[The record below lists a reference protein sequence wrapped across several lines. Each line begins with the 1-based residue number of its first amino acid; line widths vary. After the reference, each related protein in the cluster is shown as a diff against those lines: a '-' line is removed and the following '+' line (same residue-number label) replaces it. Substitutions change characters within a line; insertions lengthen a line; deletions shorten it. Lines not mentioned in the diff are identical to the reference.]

1 MKDQL
6 QAAMQEIGK
15 LNESG
20 VVTRGNKKYTTVAVR
35 VEVFRKYF
43 PDYSINTRV
52 TVDDGKRVIVVA
64 EVFAPGSDRPI
75 STGIAEEIRGSS
87 NVNKTS
93 AVENGETSAIG
104 RALANLGLHG
114 GEFASDFENEVAGLK
129 DATIDLNEA
138 VERAREEEERKEDEV
153 MQDLQ
158 QASDR
163 FYVNGEFHKVPDDVE
178 AEDTGQS
185 KNTKEVEASFQKF
198 QDMMVKEFKF
208 AKSIGEMNA
217 IFNQHQAN
225 YRALKEQYPAMA
237 QIVEDKYIEMEN
249 KLGK

>member
-43 PDYSINTRV
+43 PDYAVNTRV

-87 NVNKTS
+87 NVNRTS

-114 GEFASDFENEVAGLK
+114 GEFASDFEIEVAELK
-129 DATIDLNEA
+129 DATMDLNEA
-138 VERAREEEERKEDEV
+138 VDKAREEEEDAAMEELRQESE
-153 MQDLQ
+153 
-158 QASDR
+158 S
-163 FYVNGEFHKVPDDVE
+163 FPDDVD
-178 AEDTGQS
+178 AERKD
-185 KNTKEVEASFQKF
+185 KNKKELEESFQKF
-198 QDMMVKEFKF
+198 VDRMVKDFKF
-208 AKSIGEMNA
+208 SKSIGQMNA
-217 IFNQHQAN
+217 IFAENQAN
-225 YRALKEQYPAMA
+225 YRALKENYPAMA
-237 QIVEDKYIEMEN
+237 QIIEDKYDEMEN
-249 KLGK
+249 KLRK

>member
-20 VVTRGNKKYTTVAVR
+20 VVTRGDKKYTTVAVR

-43 PDYSINTRV
+43 PDYAVNTRV

-64 EVFAPGSDRPI
+64 EIFAPGSDRPI

-87 NVNKTS
+87 NVNRTS

-114 GEFASDFENEVAGLK
+114 GEFASDFEIEVAELK
-129 DATIDLNEA
+129 DATMDLNEA
-138 VERAREEEERKEDEV
+138 VAKAREEEEDAAMEELRQESE
-153 MQDLQ
+153 
-158 QASDR
+158 S
-163 FYVNGEFHKVPDDVE
+163 FPDDVD
-178 AEDTGQS
+178 AERKD
-185 KNTKEVEASFQKF
+185 KNKKELDASFEKF
-198 QDMMVKEFKF
+198 QEMMLKKFRF

-217 IFNQHQAN
+217 IFNEHQAN
-225 YRALKEQYPAMA
+225 YRALKEHYPAMA
-237 QIVEDKYIEMEN
+237 QIIEDKYDEMEN
-249 KLGK
+249 KLRK

>member
-15 LNESG
+15 LNDSG

-52 TVDDGKRVIVVA
+52 TVDDGKRVIVIA

-114 GEFASDFENEVAGLK
+114 GEFASDFEIEVAALK
-129 DATIDLNEA
+129 GAKMDMNEA
-138 VERAREEEERKEDEV
+138 IEQAREEQEQEAME
-153 MQDLQ
+153 DLQ
-158 QASDR
+158 QASDS
-163 FYVNGEFHKVPDDVE
+163 FPEEVE
-178 AEDTGQS
+178 AEKTPG
-185 KNTKEVEASFQKF
+185 KNDDIFQKF
-198 QDMMVKEFKF
+198 VDRMVKEFKF
-208 AKSIGEMNA
+208 SKSIGEMNA
-217 IFNQHQAN
+217 IFNKEQAN
-225 YRALKEQYPAMA
+225 YRALKSEAPAMA
-237 QIVEDKYIEMEN
+237 KIIEDKYEEMEN
-249 KLGK
+249 KLRK

>member
-43 PDYSINTRV
+43 PDYAVNTRV

-87 NVNKTS
+87 NVNRTS

-114 GEFASDFENEVAGLK
+114 GEFASDFEIEVAGLK
-129 DATIDLNEA
+129 DATMDLNEA
-138 VERAREEEERKEDEV
+138 VDRAREEEEDAAMEELRQEYEN
-153 MQDLQ
+153 
-158 QASDR
+158 
-163 FYVNGEFHKVPDDVE
+163 FPDDVE
-178 AEDTGQS
+178 AEKTTS
-185 KNTKEVEASFQKF
+185 KNDDIFQKF
-198 QDMMVKEFKF
+198 VDRMVKEFKF
-208 AKSIGEMNA
+208 AKSIGQMNA
-217 IFNQHQAN
+217 IFNTEQAN
-225 YRALKEQYPAMA
+225 YRRLKKERPGMA
-237 QIVEDKYIEMEN
+237 QIIEDKYDEMEK

>member
-43 PDYSINTRV
+43 PDYAVNTRV

-87 NVNKTS
+87 NVNRTS

-114 GEFASDFENEVAGLK
+114 GEFASDFEIEVAGLK
-129 DATIDLNEA
+129 DATMDLNEA
-138 VERAREEEERKEDEV
+138 VDRAREEEEDAAMEELRQENEN
-153 MQDLQ
+153 
-158 QASDR
+158 
-163 FYVNGEFHKVPDDVE
+163 FPDDVE
-178 AEDTGQS
+178 AEKTTS
-185 KNTKEVEASFQKF
+185 KNDDIFQKF
-198 QDMMVKEFKF
+198 VDRMVKEFKF
-208 AKSIGEMNA
+208 AKSIGQMNA
-217 IFNQHQAN
+217 IFNTEQAN
-225 YRALKEQYPAMA
+225 YRRLKKERPAMA
-237 QIVEDKYIEMEN
+237 QIIEDKYDEMEK

>member
-87 NVNKTS
+87 NVNRTS

-114 GEFASDFENEVAGLK
+114 GEFASDFEIEIAGLK
-129 DATIDLNEA
+129 DATMDLNEA
-138 VERAREEEERKEDEV
+138 VDKAREEEEDAAMEELRQENEN
-153 MQDLQ
+153 
-158 QASDR
+158 
-163 FYVNGEFHKVPDDVE
+163 FPDDVE
-178 AEDTGQS
+178 AEKTTS
-185 KNTKEVEASFQKF
+185 KHDDIFQKF
-198 QDMMVKEFKF
+198 VDRMVKEFKF
-208 AKSIGEMNA
+208 AKSIGQMNA
-217 IFNQHQAN
+217 IFNTEQAN
-225 YRALKEQYPAMA
+225 YRRLKKERPAMA
-237 QIVEDKYIEMEN
+237 QIIEDKYDEMEK

>member
-6 QAAMQEIGK
+6 QAAMQEIGE
-15 LNESG
+15 LNKSG

-35 VEVFRKYF
+35 VEIFRKYF
-43 PDYSINTRV
+43 PDFSINTKV
-52 TVDDGKRVIVVA
+52 KVDDGKRVIVVA

-114 GEFASDFENEVAGLK
+114 GEFASDFEIEVAALK
-129 DATIDLNEA
+129 GAKMDMNEA
-138 VERAREEEERKEDEV
+138 IEQAREEQEQEAME
-153 MQDLQ
+153 DLQ
-158 QASDR
+158 QASDS
-163 FYVNGEFHKVPDDVE
+163 FPEKVE
-178 AEDTGQS
+178 AEKTPG
-185 KNTKEVEASFQKF
+185 KNDELFQKF
-198 QDMMVKEFKF
+198 VDRMVKEFKF
-208 AKSIGEMNA
+208 SKSIGQMNA
-217 IFNQHQAN
+217 IFAKDQAN
-225 YRALKEQYPAMA
+225 YKRLKAEAPAMA
-237 QIVEDKYIEMEN
+237 QIIEDKYIEMEK

>member
-87 NVNKTS
+87 NVNRTS

-104 RALANLGLHG
+104 RALANLGLAG
-114 GEFASDFENEVAGLK
+114 GEYASDFEIEVAGLK
-129 DATIDLNEA
+129 DATMDLNEA
-138 VERAREEEERKEDEV
+138 VDRAREEEEDAAMEELR
-153 MQDLQ
+153 QD
-158 QASDR
+158 SDT
-163 FYVNGEFHKVPDDVE
+163 FYVNEEFRKVPDDVE
-178 AEDTGQS
+178 AEKTTS
-185 KNTKEVEASFQKF
+185 KNDDIFQKF
-198 QDMMVKEFKF
+198 VDRMVKEFKF
-208 AKSIGEMNA
+208 AKSIGQMNA
-217 IFNQHQAN
+217 IFNTEQAN
-225 YRALKEQYPAMA
+225 YRRLKKERPGMA
-237 QIVEDKYIEMEN
+237 QIIEDKYDEMEK

>member
-52 TVDDGKRVIVVA
+52 TVDDGKRVIVIA

-114 GEFASDFENEVAGLK
+114 GEFASDFEIEVAALK
-129 DATIDLNEA
+129 DATMDMNEA
-138 VERAREEEERKEDEV
+138 IEQAREEQEQEAME
-153 MQDLQ
+153 DLQ
-158 QASDR
+158 QASDS
-163 FYVNGEFHKVPDDVE
+163 FPEEVE
-178 AEDTGQS
+178 AEKTPG
-185 KNTKEVEASFQKF
+185 KNDDVFQKF
-198 QDMMVKEFKF
+198 VDRMVADFKF
-208 AKSIGEMNA
+208 SKSIGQMNA
-217 IFNQHQAN
+217 IFAKEQAN
-225 YRALKEQYPAMA
+225 YKRLKAEAPGMA
-237 QIVEDKYIEMEN
+237 QIIEDKYDEMEK
-249 KLGK
+249 KLRK

>member
-114 GEFASDFENEVAGLK
+114 GEFASDFEIEVAALK
-129 DATIDLNEA
+129 DATMDMNEA
-138 VERAREEEERKEDEV
+138 IEQAREEQEDAAME
-153 MQDLQ
+153 DLQ
-158 QASDR
+158 QASDS
-163 FYVNGEFHKVPDDVE
+163 FPEDVE
-178 AEDTGQS
+178 AERKD
-185 KNTKEVEASFQKF
+185 KNKKMIEESFQKF
-198 QDMMVKEFKF
+198 VDRITKEFSR
-208 AKSIGEMNA
+208 AKSIGACNA
-217 IFNQHQAN
+217 IFNAEQSN
-225 YRALKEQYPAMA
+225 YIALKNEYPAMA
-237 QIVEDKYIEMEN
+237 QIIEDKYIEMEN
-249 KLGK
+249 KLRK

>member
-87 NVNKTS
+87 NVNRTS

-104 RALANLGLHG
+104 RALANLGLAG
-114 GEFASDFENEVAGLK
+114 GEYASDFEIEVAGLK
-129 DATIDLNEA
+129 DATMDLNEA
-138 VERAREEEERKEDEV
+138 VDRAREEEEDAAMEELRQESE
-153 MQDLQ
+153 
-158 QASDR
+158 S
-163 FYVNGEFHKVPDDVE
+163 FPDDVE
-178 AEDTGQS
+178 AEKTTS
-185 KNTKEVEASFQKF
+185 KNDDIFQKF
-198 QDMMVKEFKF
+198 VDRMVREFKF
-208 AKSIGEMNA
+208 SKSIGQMNA
-217 IFNQHQAN
+217 IFNKEQAN
-225 YRALKEQYPAMA
+225 YRRVKEEAPAMA
-237 QIVEDKYIEMEN
+237 QIIEDKYDEMEK